1 MVLTLTI
8 DYHFSGR
15 GAKKALISSS
25 MDSRGKAGQ
34 NKAGF

>member
-8 DYHFSGR
+8 DYHFSRR
-15 GAKKALISSS
+15 GPKNALISSS

-34 NKAGF
+34 NED